1 MDAVSVE
8 GRAASHLLRDKEEL
22 ADAVTRALYDD
33 MPELQAKYGDSGREK
48 CLQDLRYTIEHL
60 IPAVDLAQPDLFVS
74 YVRWLDELLRAR
86 NVSTR
91 EVVRS
96 LELMERVVRDHLTA
110 DEADAV
116 AACVNAGL
124 ATLGAGTESGG

>member
-1 MDAVSVE
+1 MDIVSVE
-8 GRAASHLLRDKEEL
+8 GRAAGHLLRDKEAL
-22 ADAVTRALYDD
+22 ADAVTQALFDD
-33 MPELQAKYGDSGREK
+33 MRELQAKYGDSGREK

-60 IPAVDLAQPDLFVS
+60 IPAVDLAQPDLFAS
-74 YVRWLDELLRAR
+74 YVRWLDAMLRAR

-96 LELMERVVRDHLTA
+96 LELMERVVRDHLAA

-116 AACVNAGL
+116 SACVNAGL
-124 ATLGAGTESGG
+124 ATLGTGAESGR

>member
-8 GRAASHLLRDKEEL
+8 DRAASHLRLHKNAL

-60 IPAVDLAQPDLFVS
+60 TPAVDLARPDLFAS
-74 YVRWLDELLRAR
+74 YVRWLAALLRAR

-96 LELMERVVRDHLTA
+96 LELIERVVRDHLTA

-124 ATLGAGTESGG
+124 AALGAATETGG